1 MGENMVSEAQKRAN
15 KKFNR
20 EKMLSIT
27 FRLHRVHDAEL
38 IAIYEAI
45 PNKAEWLRECLK
57 KEGAK

>member
-1 MGENMVSEAQKRAN
+1 MVSEAQKRAN

-20 EKMLSIT
+20 EKMYSIT
-27 FRLHRVHDAEL
+27 FRLHRANDAEL
-38 IAIYEAI
+38 IRIYESI

>member
-1 MGENMVSEAQKRAN
+1 MVSEAQKRAN

-20 EKMLSIT
+20 EKMYSIT
-27 FRLHRVHDAEL
+27 FRLHRVNDAEL
-38 IAIYEAI
+38 IAIYESI